1 VTDGS
6 AAQRRRR
13 IDALF
18 AEALERP
25 AAEREGF
32 LTEHTAGDD
41 ELRAAVEGLLAAA
54 EDSQELAPGGGLGG
68 ALGEDLMRRHEDAQG
83 MAVGSRIGPY
93 RILGELGRGGMAV
106 VYRAERVEG
115 GFEQKVA
122 VKLLRRGIDTDEIL
136 RRFVQERQI
145 LATLEHPAI
154 ARLLDGG
161 VTADGLPYF
170 AMELVAGLPIDQYCT
185 RGELSLERRLE
196 LFLKVCRAVE
206 HAHQR
211 LVVHRDLKPSN
222 VLVTA
227 DGQVKLLDFGIS
239 KMLASEP
246 DRYAAPTTRTQVR
259 LLTPEYASPEQVR
272 GEPVT
277 TATDAYQL
285 GLMLYELLTERRPF
299 KLVGRSPAQVEEAI
313 CHQPPEAPSTA
324 VTRVLKGPVTG
335 EAAGGLERHSWA
347 RRLRG
352 DLDNIVLMALR
363 KEPERRYPSVGAMA
377 QDIERFLEG
386 RPVTAR
392 PSSLGYRAS
401 KFIHRHRWVMAAVA
415 LVLVLITAL
424 VSWYSLSLARE
435 RDRARREARKASEV
449 VTFLSGILGSA
460 DPMASGSGDLT
471 SRGLLDEGMERMERD
486 LADQPE
492 IRAEL
497 LSRAGEIYRNLGI
510 YDEAERRLRE
520 SLVLRRE
527 LYGEDSLEAAE
538 GHHLLGDLLL
548 FLDRFGEVRREME
561 VAVEIRRARLGLRHP
576 AVAHSLRN
584 LAEAERAF
592 GNHQRA
598 RESYEE
604 AISILEEAYGPEDLE
619 VARTMIFQAR
629 HFSQLEE
636 RQRAIEL
643 LERSLRV
650 RETQLG
656 SENLLVGEVLAALAS
671 EYLEVGKPEL
681 SRDLLDRAL
690 SIGER
695 ALGPDH
701 PKLGLVYKDMART
714 LIELGEQEAALE
726 LVNKAWII
734 GQKGFGPNHPTTLI
748 FEDLLVLSLEQLGR
762 EREALAHNEHCL
774 QVLEERLGPDNSHLL
789 QTLLRQVG
797 LLWRVGDEKA
807 ARAVFRRALR
817 LAQGSPRPPDRH
829 LQRLSELAA
838 ELGET
843 VPFGLVPVGD
853 EPRETR
859 PPEPEPGEGSRPE
872 DAALQGRGPG
882 ARKPAGEVDR
892 WAATVSSFSV
902 RSATT
907 APTTMI
913 AGERMPAAAA
923 RSGRSAREPTTI
935 LPWS

>member
-1 VTDGS
+1 MTDGT
-6 AAQRRRR
+6 AAGRRRR

-18 AEALERP
+18 AEALEWRS
-25 AAEREGF
+25 AERDDF
-32 LTEHTAGDD
+32 LAQHTAGDRD
-41 ELRAAVEGLLAAA
+41 LQAAVEALLAAA
-54 EDSQELAPGGGLGG
+54 EDSQELVPGGGLGG

-83 MAVGSRIGPY
+83 MEAGSRIGPY
-93 RILGELGRGGMAV
+93 RILGELGRGGMAM

-122 VKLLRRGIDTDEIL
+122 VKLLRRGTDTDEIL

-170 AMELVAGLPIDQYCT
+170 AMELVEGLPIDQFCT

-299 KLVGRSPAQVEEAI
+299 KLVGRTPAQVEEAI

-324 VTRVLKGPVTG
+324 VTRVLKGSA
-335 EAAGGLERHSWA
+335 AAGEDHHSPERESWA

-363 KEPERRYPSVGAMA
+363 KEPERRYASVGAMA
-377 QDIERFLEG
+377 QDIERFLSG

-392 PSSLGYRAS
+392 PSSVGYRAS
-401 KFIHRHRWVMAAVA
+401 KFIHRHRWVMVAVA
-415 LVLVLITAL
+415 VVLVLITAL
-424 VSWYSLSLARE
+424 VSWYSWSLAQE

-460 DPMASGSGDLT
+460 DPMTGGGGALT

-486 LADQPE
+486 LAEQPE

-520 SLVLRRE
+520 SLELRRR
-527 LYGEDSLEAAE
+527 LYGDDSVEAAE
-538 GHHLLGDLLL
+538 GHHLLGSLLL
-548 FLDRFGEVRREME
+548 SLDRFREGRE
-561 VAVEIRRARLGLRHP
+561 ELERAVEIRRAQLGPRHP
-576 AVAHSLRN
+576 DLALSLRN
-584 LAEAERAF
+584 LAGVERAF
-592 GNHQRA
+592 GQHQRA
-598 RESYEE
+598 REGYEE
-604 AISILEEAYGPEDLE
+604 ALSILEEAYGAQDLE
-619 VARTMIFQAR
+619 VARTLVQQAR

-636 RQRAIEL
+636 RERAVET
-643 LERSLRV
+643 LERALRV
-650 RETQLG
+650 REDRLG
-656 SENLLVGEVLAALAS
+656 PDSALVGAVLIDLAS
-671 EYLEVGKPEL
+671 QHRRLDDPEL
-681 SRDLLDRAL
+681 ARRLLDRAQG
-690 SIGER
+690 IAER
-695 ALGPDH
+695 ALAPDH
-701 PKLGLVYKDMART
+701 PTLGVAYKEMAHT
-714 LIELGEQEAALE
+714 LMDLGELEAALE
-726 LVNKAWII
+726 LLQKAWAIA
-734 GQKGFGPNHPTTLI
+734 GERFGPAHPTTLDY
-748 FEDLLVLSLEQLGR
+748 EDSLVEVLLRLGR
-762 EREALAHNEHCL
+762 EQGALPYNTHTLE
-774 QVLEERLGPDNSHLL
+774 VLEGRLGADSPHLLMPLVSRAEILWALDDADGARQAFRRARQLGESAPRLVEEDRQRLTELAERLG
-789 QTLLRQVG
+789 
-797 LLWRVGDEKA
+797 
-807 ARAVFRRALR
+807 
-817 LAQGSPRPPDRH
+817 
-829 LQRLSELAA
+829 
-838 ELGET
+838 
-843 VPFGLVPVGD
+843 
-853 EPRETR
+853 
-859 PPEPEPGEGSRPE
+859 
-872 DAALQGRGPG
+872 
-882 ARKPAGEVDR
+882 
-892 WAATVSSFSV
+892 
-902 RSATT
+902 
-907 APTTMI
+907 
-913 AGERMPAAAA
+913 
-923 RSGRSAREPTTI
+923 EPT
-935 LPWS
+935 PESR